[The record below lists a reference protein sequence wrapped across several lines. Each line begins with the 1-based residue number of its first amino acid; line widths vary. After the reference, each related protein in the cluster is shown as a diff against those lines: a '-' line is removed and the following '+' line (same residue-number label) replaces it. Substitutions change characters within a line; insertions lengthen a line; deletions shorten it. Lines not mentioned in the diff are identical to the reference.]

1 MWLVHICWLN
11 GSLTSNQ
18 TATSFVF
25 CIPLH
30 AVPWLVP
37 QFQHFLPS
45 LSHLLRDSV
54 SMAVICWA
62 LETDKPIFKKQ
73 KRVLLLSRWTTSL
86 TFILTFSISKKDNS
100 IHLGDLWGLNETQHA
115 EHIAQC
121 LWGNKNSVMLI
132 YHVWFFSC
140 NPIQFI
146 FPNIKLLPTHTH
158 KRKRSKEG
166 GRKRGK
172 EGGKEERKWQI
183 SCDFQPEF
191 FYACLMSI

>member
-30 AVPWLVP
+30 AIPWLVP
-37 QFQHFLPS
+37 QFQYFLPS

-73 KRVLLLSRWTTSL
+73 KLVLLLSRWTTSL

-121 LWGNKNSVMLI
+121 LWGNKNSVMLT
-132 YHVWFFSC
+132 YHVWFFSF
-140 NPIQFI
+140 NPIQLFFQI
-146 FPNIKLLPTHTH
+146 SSCSPLTHIKEREV
-158 KRKRSKEG
+158 KREEGREGRKEG
-166 GRKRGK
+166 GRGESGK
-172 EGGKEERKWQI
+172 
-183 SCDFQPEF
+183 
-191 FYACLMSI
+191 